1 MEHWV
6 EIILILFI
14 LVLVYF
20 VVRLSTAKSK
30 LVASYQAKLKTITKE
45 KVENQDVLNSSIQFA
60 EKIGQGELDTH
71 FDTKEDDELGKALLS
86 MRDNLKQAALLE
98 SQQAWVSEGLSKASE
113 ILRTHAGNLNELC
126 RQMNNFL
133 IQYTSANQG
142 GVFVINEDE
151 SPVLELKAC
160 YAYSREKFIDKTFKK
175 GEGFI
180 GQCWVEQQTIY
191 MTDIPAGY
199 IDITS
204 GLGDATP
211 DAIIIVPLSSNE
223 VIEGVW
229 EMAFFKKLEEHEIQ
243 FLEKVGENF
252 ASFIA
257 SIRGASQTNLL
268 LQEMEKAKVE
278 NEKAQ
283 EAINAQLEVL
293 DNVVSISKTDLEGNI
308 IYVNNM
314 FLSTSGYT
322 EKELMGKN
330 HRILKS
336 PDTSAEVF
344 VELWRSISHGI
355 TWQGEI
361 KNLNKDLT
369 VSWSDCIIA
378 PLKNSQGEII
388 EYMSVRF
395 PINEKKKREEKMAQM
410 FESVQEEQRKTEEIL
425 NGAVDTII
433 VLNQSGHVDYINT
446 KGEELFQENKKLL
459 IGQYIPDLLPITID
473 QQNKSIYVNQ
483 TQQEID
489 IRTEMSFEVN
499 GEEKDVLV
507 SNTKFEIK
515 EKEHFVLFIQ
525 NITVDL
531 F

>member
-1 MEHWV
+1 
-6 EIILILFI
+6 
-14 LVLVYF
+14 
-20 VVRLSTAKSK
+20 
-30 LVASYQAKLKTITKE
+30 
-45 KVENQDVLNSSIQFA
+45 
-60 EKIGQGELDTH
+60 
-71 FDTKEDDELGKALLS
+71 
-86 MRDNLKQAALLE
+86 
-98 SQQAWVSEGLSKASE
+98 
-113 ILRTHAGNLNELC
+113 
-126 RQMNNFL
+126 
-133 IQYTSANQG
+133 
-142 GVFVINEDE
+142 
-151 SPVLELKAC
+151 
-160 YAYSREKFIDKTFKK
+160 
-175 GEGFI
+175 
-180 GQCWVEQQTIY
+180 
-191 MTDIPAGY
+191 
-199 IDITS
+199 
-204 GLGDATP
+204 
-211 DAIIIVPLSSNE
+211 
-223 VIEGVW
+223 
-229 EMAFFKKLEEHEIQ
+229 
-243 FLEKVGENF
+243 
-252 ASFIA
+252 
-257 SIRGASQTNLL
+257 
-268 LQEMEKAKVE
+268 
-278 NEKAQ
+278 
-283 EAINAQLEVL
+283 
-293 DNVVSISKTDLEGNI
+293 
-308 IYVNNM
+308 M

-525 NITVDL
+525 NIIVDL